1 MQLHVNGQHTE
12 IGDATTVAVLVA
24 TVSTAHRGV
33 AVAVA
38 GEVVPRGEWGAR
50 VLAPG
55 DEVEILTAVQG
66 G

>member
-1 MQLHVNGQHTE
+1 MQVQVNGEATE
-12 IGDATTVAVLVA
+12 VSDRVTVAALVA

-38 GEVVPRGEWGAR
+38 GEVVPRGEWESR
-50 VLAPG
+50 VLAAG